1 MMHSPCC
8 WQDDYYFSRTIPT
21 PPPPPS
27 SSPSIRSYRLF
38 HVMHVIPEW
47 LFDHPINGII
57 RKSCRPSKVAALDLD
72 YQLLHSWIYRGLQL
86 CMPYKNVDACNPA
99 PQEDVCKPIKFLQNN
114 LLVNINR
121 KSGYIICQQWSFAKD
136 VRIFD
141 TCTLD
146 GYKNAT
152 LP

>member
-1 MMHSPCC
+1 
-8 WQDDYYFSRTIPT
+8 
-21 PPPPPS
+21 
-27 SSPSIRSYRLF
+27 
-38 HVMHVIPEW
+38 MHVIPEW
-47 LFDHPINGII
+47 LFDHPVNGIR

-136 VRIFD
+136 VRIFWYMHLRRLQKCYLAIIIRRTNKD
-141 TCTLD
+141 HLRNM
-146 GYKNAT
+146 GEINIHKNAP
-152 LP
+152 LLV